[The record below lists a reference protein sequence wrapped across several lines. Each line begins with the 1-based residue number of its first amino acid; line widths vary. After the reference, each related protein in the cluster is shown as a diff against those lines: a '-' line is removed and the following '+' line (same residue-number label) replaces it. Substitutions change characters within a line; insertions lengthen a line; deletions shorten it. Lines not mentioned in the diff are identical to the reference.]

1 VIDGEALLNAAMSH
15 AMQLGVF
22 DSVNGHEPK
31 SAPGSGV
38 TCAVWVQNIRPIP
51 LASGLDA
58 TSALVVLNQRVYIP
72 MVAEPQDAIDPRVV
86 GAVTALMQAYT
97 EGFTLGGLI
106 RNVDLLGMY
115 GVPMDAQAGYL
126 EQDKKMFRVMTV
138 TLPLVVNDAWNQVE

>member
-1 VIDGEALLNAAMSH
+1 MIDGEALLNAAVSH

-38 TCAVWVQNIRPIP
+38 TCAAWAQNIRPIP

-72 MVAEPQDAIDPRVV
+72 MVAEPQDMIDPRVV

-97 EGFTLGGLI
+97 EGFTLGGQI

>member
-1 VIDGEALLNAAMSH
+1 MIDGEALLNAAMSH
-15 AMQLGVF
+15 AMRLGVF

-72 MVAEPQDAIDPRVV
+72 MVAEPQDMIDPRVA

-97 EGFTLGGLI
+97 EGFTLDGVI